1 MDKKKTDSKD
11 KKLQIAF
18 YWAASC
24 GGCEIAVLDIDEAI
38 LDVAA
43 AADILFWPVAID
55 TKYKDVEAMKDNT
68 IDVCFFN
75 GAVRTSEQ
83 EHLANLLRKKSKILV
98 AFGACSISGG
108 IPGLANIANRE
119 EIFKTAYLDNPSTE
133 NPDKTIPKT
142 SVKVKEGEL
151 TLPEFYD
158 TVKTLDQV
166 VDVDYYLPGCPP
178 SPWLIT
184 DAIDAIIKNK
194 LPPKGSVLAP
204 MKSVCDECRFE
215 KSEKKIKSIK
225 RIYEL
230 DKIEDKCFLEQGVIC
245 MGPATRAG
253 CRGKCMEGN
262 MPCTGCG
269 GLLPNSLDQG
279 ASMISA
285 LASILGVE
293 GEENMT
299 DEEVD
304 KLIEQVKDVVGTFYK
319 YTLPAS
325 LINRRVMK

>member
-178 SPWLIT
+178 PPWLIT

-293 GEENMT
+293 GEENMS